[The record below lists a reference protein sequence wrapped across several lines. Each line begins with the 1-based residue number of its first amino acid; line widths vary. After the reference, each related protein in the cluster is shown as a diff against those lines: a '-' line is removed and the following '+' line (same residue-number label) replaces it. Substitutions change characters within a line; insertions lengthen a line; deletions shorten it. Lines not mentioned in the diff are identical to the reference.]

1 VRIDSVYVYGDA
13 TPEIREPLDGF
24 GATYLTAHAGVS
36 R

>member
-1 VRIDSVYVYGDA
+1 MRIDSVYVYGDA

-24 GATYLTAHAGVS
+24 GTTYLTALAGVS